1 MTPGM
6 LAPDPALQDL
16 IEQDFRPVTLT
27 TGPPDNSVALCEKHS
42 LEKCTDCDI
51 DFVNLNRMAK
61 LLVNNPNLLCPPP
74 ANVVSQ
80 KLTQAVNNT
89 KEEGNQIFKI
99 GLHGQAMSR
108 YTMAANIA
116 VQRPPWE
123 AQQLMREELS
133 TVLSNRS
140 AAYFESSDYIG
151 ALVDADTVIA
161 LRRNWSKG
169 HFRKAKAL
177 LGLGKLEEAKDA
189 IRLGLSYEPM
199 NSELNGFL
207 ADIERIAKTIQATKN
222 NSRNRSGP
230 VPPAISV

>member
-1 MTPGM
+1 MTV
-6 LAPDPALQDL
+6 PDPALQDI

-51 DFVNLNRMAK
+51 DFISLNRLAK

-74 ANVVSQ
+74 ANVISQ

-89 KEEGNQIFKI
+89 KEEGNVRSRLLNFTNTQFTSYRSQQIFKK
-99 GLHGQAMSR
+99 GLHGPAISR

-133 TVLSNRS
+133 TVVSNRS
-140 AAYFESSDYIG
+140 AAHFESGDFIG

-177 LGLGKLEEAKDA
+177 LGLGKLEEAKES
-189 IRLGLSYEPM
+189 IKLGLSYEPM
-199 NSELNGFL
+199 NSVSRVQVL
-207 ADIERIAKTIQATKN
+207 RICVLLMLVAT
-222 NSRNRSGP
+222 RS
-230 VPPAISV
+230 